1 VAAPLRIFPDMV
13 SLFDILGPTM
23 VGPSSSHTAGA
34 CRLGQMARAIAGGTP
49 ERALIRLHGS
59 FAATGEGHGT
69 HRAIVGGLIGLSP
82 DDLRLREAYDQA
94 KAAGLQWDFED
105 VDLGEEAHPNSA
117 IITTWLN
124 GEETLMRGAS
134 LGGGRVEMSEVDGFP
149 VSLGGD
155 YNTLVLLAHD
165 EPGTIAAVA
174 TILAAHHVNLATMR
188 VDRTGRHQDALMT
201 IEADEPVSEAA
212 LNAIRSFPWL
222 RWARVVPK
230 IA

>member
-1 VAAPLRIFPDMV
+1 MV

-34 CRLGQMARAIAGGTP
+34 CRLGLIARAVAGGMP
-49 ERALIRLHGS
+49 ESVRIQLHGS

-69 HRAIVGGLIGLSP
+69 HRAIVGGLIGLAP
-82 DDLRLREAYDQA
+82 DDLRLREAYDEA
-94 KAAGLQWDFED
+94 TAAGLQWEFEEI
-105 VDLGEEAHPNSA
+105 DLGDEAHPNTA
-117 IITTWLN
+117 IFNVTLG
-124 GEETLMRGAS
+124 GEQLVIRGAS
-134 LGGGRVEMSEVDGFP
+134 LGGGRVEVSEIDGFP
-149 VSLGGD
+149 VALGGS
-155 YNTLVLLAHD
+155 YHTLVLLAHD

-174 TILAAHHVNLATMR
+174 TVLAGHHVNLATMR

-201 IEADEPVSEAA
+201 IEADEPISEPAVG
-212 LNAIRSFPWL
+212 AIRSFPWL